1 MQLTI
6 KSFKNILV
14 GKDLE
19 RFSRMLILKDIGLQ
33 GVYRI
38 RNTRITIIGCG
49 ATGSTAAEMFARLGV
64 GFIRIIDRDVV
75 DISNLP
81 RTHLLDENDVAMVK
95 SKAIACGEKIKAID
109 STIAVEAI
117 ATRITPINIERYIRD
132 VDIVIDGTDN
142 LYTRFLIND
151 ASIKY
156 NIPWLFIGIGGWYG
170 NTMLINPS
178 KGPCLRCII
187 RTPPREY
194 EDRNICEVIG
204 TINTVVDITVAIGI
218 SIALKYIL
226 GMQYDYDY
234 LYIVDGKDLEI
245 HRIKVQRN
253 PHCIACQLK
262 KFEFL
267 DNKNMKRISRIC
279 GAKAVEIMPIDSLNI
294 DIETMVNSIDL
305 KVVGY
310 NRNVAKFS
318 IGEIYIIVFNDGRVL
333 VEGEDDEVRAFEIF
347 IKNIASKI
355 GLEKFYSL

>member
-1 MQLTI
+1 M
-6 KSFKNILV
+6 KSFEDILIS
-14 GKDLE
+14 KDLE

-33 GVYRI
+33 GLYRI

-49 ATGSTAAEMFARLGV
+49 ATGSTAAEMFARLGI
-64 GFIRIIDRDVV
+64 GFIRIVDRDIV

-81 RTHLLDENDVAMVK
+81 RTHLLDENDVAMAK
-95 SKAIACGEKIKAID
+95 PKAIACSEKIKAID
-109 STIAVEAI
+109 NTIDVEAI
-117 ATRITPINIERYIRD
+117 VTRITSTNIEEYIRD
-132 VDIVIDGTDN
+132 VDIVIDCTDN

-187 RTPPREY
+187 RNPPREY
-194 EDRNICEVIG
+194 WNRNVCEVIG
-204 TINTVVDITVAIGI
+204 TINTVVDITVAIGV
-218 SIALKYIL
+218 SIVLKHIL
-226 GMQYDYDY
+226 GIQHDYSY

-267 DNKNMKRISRIC
+267 DNKNMKRVSRIC
-279 GAKAVEIMPIDSLNI
+279 GTKAVEIMPIENLSI
-294 DIETMVNSIDL
+294 DIEAMVNNIDL

-310 NRNVAKFS
+310 NRNTVKFS
-318 IGEIYIIVFNDGRVL
+318 IGEIYITVFNDGRVL
-333 VEGEDDEVRAFEIF
+333 VEGEDDEAKAFEIF

-355 GLEKFYSL
+355 GLEKFYRF